1 MKNTLFKCLPLF
13 LFLLGVN
20 YLNAKTLSEPEEN
33 GIPKTNITYELS
45 MSEPWTHY
53 FEVSMTLSEIDKI
66 DALSKKDYVDFKMPV
81 WTPGS
86 YLVREYAKNVE
97 SVSVSDGKK
106 DLRFDKISKNTWRVY
121 GKNSKIKIS
130 YKVYA
135 FELSVRNSFLD
146 DSHGY
151 LNGASMFLYVP
162 ELKMSPST
170 LTIKPYKNWNT
181 ISTGLKKVSDKDFVY
196 YSPDFDILVDSPIEI
211 GTHKVL
217 NFKTLGI
224 PHAIALYSNAP
235 LLADEKLTVETFKKV
250 TEAAASVVGEHPC
263 EDYTFIIHQ
272 LPGIGGGLEHL
283 NSTTCQTSPSAYMNE
298 GTMKNSM
305 SLIAHEY
312 FHLWNVKRIR
322 PIALGPFDYDN
333 ENYTHML
340 WVSEGIT
347 SFYEDNILLRA
358 GIYTPD
364 DYIKREQIAIS
375 SIENQAGNTVQ
386 PVAESSWD
394 AWIKY
399 YRPNENSRNSTI
411 SYYDKGGVLG
421 ALLNLYIIGETKGQ
435 KSLDDVFRY
444 LWNEFYKKQK
454 RGFKDEEFQKA
465 CELIAGK
472 NMDTFFNK
480 YVWKA
485 DAIDYNEFYK
495 YVGMTLNK
503 EVDST
508 TPFLGVTMSNGKIST
523 VQRGTSAYDGG
534 LNVNDEILEI
544 NGVKTMNPAG
554 AISDKNVGDKVL
566 VKVKRFGQEFTY
578 DIILKANPAIKFKLE
593 KVQNPTA
600 EQEALYKKWLFI
612 K

>member
-1 MKNTLFKCLPLF
+1 MKKTPLRQLPLF
-13 LFLLGVN
+13 LIFFWFNLC
-20 YLNAKTLSEPEEN
+20 YAKINEEIT
-33 GIPKTNITYELS
+33 IPNTNISYELS
-45 MSEPWTHY
+45 MPEPWTHY
-53 FEVSMTLSEIDKI
+53 FEVIMTVNNIEKI
-66 DALSKKDYVDFKMPV
+66 DAINKKDFVDFKMPV

-86 YLVREYAKNVE
+86 YLIREYAKNVE
-97 SVSVSDGKK
+97 SVKVSDGNK
-106 DLRFDKISKNTWRVY
+106 DLKFDKISKNTWRVY
-121 GKNSKIKIS
+121 GKNSKIVIS

-135 FELSVRNSFLD
+135 YELSVRNSFLD

-162 ELKMSPST
+162 ELKMSPS
-170 LTIKPYKNWNT
+170 LLRIKPYKNWNT
-181 ISTGLKKVSDKDFVY
+181 ISTGLKKVSEQDNIYFSQDL
-196 YSPDFDILVDSPIEI
+196 DNLVDSPIEI

-217 NFKTLGI
+217 YFKSLGI

-235 LLADEKLTVETFKKV
+235 LLGDEKLTIETFKKV
-250 TEAAASVVGEHPC
+250 TEAAASIVGEHPC
-263 EDYTFIIHQ
+263 ENYTFIIHQ

-283 NSTTCQTSPSAYMNE
+283 NSTTCQTSPNSYVNE
-298 GTMKNSM
+298 ETMKNSM

-322 PIALGPFDYDN
+322 PIALGPFDYEN

-347 SFYEDNILLRA
+347 SFYADNILLRA
-358 GIYTPD
+358 GIYKPE

-375 SIENQAGNTVQ
+375 GIENQEGNKIQ
-386 PVAESSWD
+386 PVAEASWD

-411 SYYDKGGVLG
+411 SYYNKGGVLG
-421 ALLNLYIIGETKGQ
+421 ALLNLYILGETKGQ

-444 LWNEFYKKQK
+444 LWNEYYKKEK

-465 CELIAGK
+465 CELVSGK
-472 NMDTFFNK
+472 NMESFFDK

-485 DAIDYNEFYK
+485 EPIDYNEYYK
-495 YVGMTLNK
+495 YVGLYLSRETVNA
-503 EVDST
+503 
-508 TPFLGVTMSNGKIST
+508 PFLGITSQNGKIT
-523 VQRGTSAYDGG
+523 GIQKGTSAYDGG

-544 NGVKTMNPAG
+544 NNIKTANLSE
-554 AISDKNVGDKVL
+554 AISDKKIGDVIP
-566 VKVKRFGQEFTY
+566 VKVKRYGQELSY
-578 DIILKANPAIKFKLE
+578 NLVLKSNPTIKFKLE
-593 KVQNPTA
+593 KIQNTTPK
-600 EQEALYKKWLFI
+600 QESLYKQWLYI